1 VTQVPNPL
9 TRLGATWAVR
19 LTTYRRD
26 GTPVG
31 TAVNVAADGDR
42 VYFRTY
48 AESGKFKRL
57 RRNAR
62 VEVAP
67 STPTGRATGPSIPA
81 VAQILHGADDE
92 RAGAL
97 IDRKH
102 RIFQGWLVRFAHR
115 LRGYATK
122 HFELLPANGEQ
133 EGAATSDRE
142 A

>member
-1 VTQVPNPL
+1 MTKGPNPL
-9 TRLGATWAVR
+9 TRLGDTWAVR
-19 LTTYRRD
+19 LTTFRRD
-26 GTPVG
+26 GTPVA
-31 TAVNVAADGDR
+31 TAVNVAADGER

-48 AESGKFKRL
+48 AESGKLKRL
-57 RRNAR
+57 RRDAR

-67 STPTGRATGPSIPA
+67 STPTGRATAPSIPA
-81 VAQILHGADDE
+81 VAQILHGAEDE

-102 RIFQGWLVRFAHR
+102 RIFQGGLVRLAHR

-122 HFELLPANGEQ
+122 HFELLPPDGQRE
-133 EGAATSDRE
+133 EAATPAGE